1 VISDFAFQF
10 RSGLSLWFCVSLTA
24 YEGYLWYVRVMESLN
39 SDSPDQMQVMIPR
52 WVYNRIVTLL
62 VAVQSGAAPED
73 YIVAVLEGHVRR
85 LNL

>member
-1 VISDFAFQF
+1 VKSDFAFQF
-10 RSGLSLWFCVSLTA
+10 PSGLSLWFCVSLTT
-24 YEGYLWYVRVMESLN
+24 YEGYLWHVRVMESLN

-62 VAVQSGAAPED
+62 VAVQSGADPED

>member
-1 VISDFAFQF
+1 
-10 RSGLSLWFCVSLTA
+10 
-24 YEGYLWYVRVMESLN
+24 
-39 SDSPDQMQVMIPR
+39 MQVTIPK
-52 WVYNRIVTLL
+52 WIYNRIVTLL

>member
-1 VISDFAFQF
+1 MEPFA
-10 RSGLSLWFCVSLTA
+10 SKP
-24 YEGYLWYVRVMESLN
+24 
-39 SDSPDQMQVMIPR
+39 PDLVQVTIPR

-62 VAVQSGAAPED
+62 VAVQSGANPED

>member
-1 VISDFAFQF
+1 
-10 RSGLSLWFCVSLTA
+10 
-24 YEGYLWYVRVMESLN
+24 MEPL
-39 SDSPDQMQVMIPR
+39 DSELPDQMQVMIPR

>member
-1 VISDFAFQF
+1 MEPLSSEPSD
-10 RSGLSLWFCVSLTA
+10 L
-24 YEGYLWYVRVMESLN
+24 
-39 SDSPDQMQVMIPR
+39 MQVMIPK

-62 VAVQSGAAPED
+62 VAVQSGADPED

>member
-1 VISDFAFQF
+1 VWAPSFG
-10 RSGLSLWFCVSLTA
+10 RVSPYGADSPIA
-24 YEGYLWYVRVMESLN
+24 YERCAGHARAMEPLS
-39 SDSPDQMQVMIPR
+39 SEPPDLVQVMIPR

>member
-1 VISDFAFQF
+1 MEP
-10 RSGLSLWFCVSLTA
+10 LSR
-24 YEGYLWYVRVMESLN
+24 EP
-39 SDSPDQMQVMIPR
+39 PDLVQIMIPR

-62 VAVQSGAAPED
+62 VAVQSGADPED